1 MGCVTD
7 PGCDHLEARGLF
19 VAPGEKVPPPPAP
32 AGMGMQGPQSRAS
45 PLRQL
50 CPSPCVAPP
59 AGDSS
64 MCAARAGRGAS
75 HGARCCGRTVAG
87 RARKSLRFVARDS
100 PSPVRGGPVG
110 SEHVPLRV
118 RSPWQGQP
126 RVSAHAAVTN
136 SEGVGF
142 SVTRAYARST
152 SETSDRGRRWDGDR
166 AGWFSAARVDLATC
180 SCPFKRLPE
189 LRNETRFSGF
199 SHFCA
204 TWKLEQTQ
212 RGRGQSRRAQQGG
225 GLQA

>member
-1 MGCVTD
+1 MWL
-7 PGCDHLEARGLF
+7 PGRRCRHLQPQQGRACKDCS
-19 VAPGEKVPPPPAP
+19 PGPPPSDSCVPHPVSLPLLVTVPCAQP
-32 AGMGMQGPQSRAS
+32 GQAAGPHTVWGAVAEQWRGGPAS
-45 PLRQL
+45 P
-50 CPSPCVAPP
+50 S
-59 AGDSS
+59 
-64 MCAARAGRGAS
+64 
-75 HGARCCGRTVAG
+75 
-87 RARKSLRFVARDS
+87 RFVARDS

-118 RSPWQGQP
+118 DSRWQGQP

-142 SVTRAYARST
+142 SVTRASARST

-189 LRNETRFSGF
+189 LKNETRFSGF

-212 RGRGQSRRAQQGG
+212 RGRGQSRRARQGG